1 MLTSSDRFARQN
13 RDDPPPGVS
22 QASAWASIVHH
33 LSGSMHRTPL
43 ANELAV
49 REPATGTG
57 PTRCTHVR
65 RRGALASLRR
75 RRFERRCLARYKRLH
90 GPCYKT
96 GRIGASS
103 AARPNARRDLIRGLA
118 RPSRQHDLATL
129 GASSCRLPPMKARLP
144 IRFRRND
151 FTVCFTLSSE
161 SFSTFPRG
169 TVSALSESRCD

>member
-90 GPCYKT
+90 GPCFKT

-103 AARPNARRDLIRGLA
+103 AARPNARRDLPEGRPGSSEPSTRLGNSWRLVVPA
-118 RPSRQHDLATL
+118 AANEGATADTVPPQRFHSLFHSLFRVLFNVPSRY
-129 GASSCRLPPMKARLP
+129 G
-144 IRFRRND
+144 
-151 FTVCFTLSSE
+151 
-161 SFSTFPRG
+161 
-169 TVSALSESRCD
+169 